1 MAIQIDNK
9 KKKVKM
15 PKSLDV
21 LFNFALALF
30 VVVIGS
36 YFLISFL
43 IANAE
48 EVKREIEHNIEKK
61 KAEIPERES
70 LEEVAR
76 DTFNIIEDFKII
88 VEKQKLV
95 SLIFGPLEKMTHPR
109 ASISSVSVNI
119 SNQQMNISGMADG
132 FVSAGQQFQALKDNT
147 LISSV
152 SLDGLSLNEDGQVM
166 FSFVVNL
173 KEGLLNFSNIYQ
185 AKDSSEDTEEVEEI
199 IEEEEEVEEEEE
211 LEVNETEND

>member
-30 VVVIGS
+30 LVVVGS

-61 KAEIPERES
+61 KAEIPEREN

-76 DTFNIIEDFKII
+76 DTFNIIEDFKVI

-119 SNQQMNISGMADG
+119 SNQQMNMSGMADG
-132 FVSAGQQFQALKDNT
+132 FVSAGQQFQALKENS
-147 LISSV
+147 LINSV

-166 FSFVVNL
+166 FSFVINL
-173 KEGLLNFSNIYQ
+173 KDGLLDFNNIHQ
-185 AKDSSEDTEEVEEI
+185 IKDTPEDVEEEEEI
-199 IEEEEEVEEEEE
+199 VEEEEEEEEEVEI
-211 LEVNETEND
+211 NEIEND